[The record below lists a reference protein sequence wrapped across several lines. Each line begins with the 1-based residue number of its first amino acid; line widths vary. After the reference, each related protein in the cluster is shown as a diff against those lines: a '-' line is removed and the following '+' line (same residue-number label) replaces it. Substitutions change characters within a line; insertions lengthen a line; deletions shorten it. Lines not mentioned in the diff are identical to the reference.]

1 MKKNYLYVILLL
13 LSNLLAIGQKVTLT
27 PTLVNATSVT
37 GGPINLGSTAT
48 SNVSLVA
55 QVDFPV
61 IPGDTGTITIYFV
74 NGSTTNIVNGGN
86 GGSLFFG
93 EGKTATR
100 SFIIQL
106 YSSDFSTSGGYIYA
120 EYKTT
125 SGTVYKSSNLSVI
138 KNGTTTPSP
147 NPINNDYETVPYG
160 GSPLLPKFHDY
171 YNVKSQDWI
180 DSGNQIVKGNFP
192 FYSTT
197 NLRELTTFDDGRVN
211 YSEKVIFSVVNFLSN
226 LIDLRV
232 DSKISNNQY
241 LTDGQAP
248 TTIIGNEATESHS
261 EIITGSTRRKTVT
274 NTLVNYQYQW
284 QSRIKFPLT
293 WSNMNYYFSLYGWT
307 DIPNATGINYI
318 PQKTEMGMEYRRL
331 ILEKP
336 GDKSLSR
343 KCATSNVVSVVPIYN
358 DITKNIICCDQVVA
372 SGDVANP
379 IDGASSFGS
388 SSYQWQTSV
397 DGVNWEEIYGA
408 NNQNYTPIM
417 EYSHN
422 NEFQSGLKLYR
433 RLIFNF
439 SDNKYYTSNV
449 VKINFEPLLSTRNQT
464 LKVYPNPTTSI
475 LNIEDT
481 KTTLALSNITIT
493 DQSGNTYT
501 PNSISIINSN
511 FTQLNVSNLPL
522 GLYFLNMNIKTEET
536 TRGYYI
542 YRTTFIKQ

>member
-37 GGPINLGSTAT
+37 GGPINLGSTTT
-48 SNVSLVA
+48 SNVSLVT
-55 QVDFPV
+55 QVDFPI
-61 IPGDTGTITIYFV
+61 IPGDTGTINIYFV
-74 NGSTTNIVNGGN
+74 NGSKTNIVDGGN

-120 EYKTT
+120 EYKTF
-125 SGTVYKSSNLSVI
+125 SGTIYKSSNLSVI
-138 KNGTTTPSP
+138 KNATTSPSP
-147 NPINNDYETVPYG
+147 NPISNNYETVPYG

-180 DSGNQIVKGNFP
+180 DSGNQVVKGNFP

-211 YSEKVIFSVVNFLSN
+211 YSEKVIFYVVNFLSN

-232 DSKISNNQY
+232 NSTISSNQY
-241 LTDGQAP
+241 LSEDQTPA
-248 TTIIGNEATESHS
+248 TIIGNEASESHS
-261 EIITGSTRRKTVT
+261 EIIAGSTRSRTVT

-293 WSNMNYYFSLYGWT
+293 WSNMNYYFSLYGWA
-307 DIPNATGINYI
+307 DIPNATGINYT
-318 PQKTEMGMEYRRL
+318 PQKTDIGMEYRRL

-336 GDKSLSR
+336 GDKSVSR
-343 KCATSNVVSVVPIYN
+343 RCATSNVVSIVPIFN
-358 DITKNIICCDQVVA
+358 DITKNIICCDQILA
-372 SGDVANP
+372 PADVANA

-388 SSYQWQTSV
+388 SYYQWLVSE
-397 DGVNWEEIYGA
+397 DGINWKEIYGA
-408 NNQNYTPIM
+408 NNQSYTPVRI
-417 EYSHN
+417 ESN
-422 NEFQSGLKLYR
+422 NIRGNNTTENNQALSYK

-439 SDNKYYTSNV
+439 SDNKYYTSNII
-449 VKINFEPLLSTRNQT
+449 KINFLARNGT
-464 LKVYPNPTTSI
+464 LVSIYPNPTTSI
-475 LNIEDT
+475 LNLESAKVD
-481 KTTLALSNITIT
+481 LANAKISIVNLA
-493 DQSGNTYT
+493 GNLVI
-501 PNSISIINSN
+501 PNNYQIINSN
-511 FTQLNVSNLPL
+511 LVVLDVSNFLP
-522 GLYFLNMNIKTEET
+522 GPYFISIQTAVRNYQYN
-536 TRGYYI
+536 
-542 YRTTFIKQ
+542 FIKQ